1 MLTQKYHSLFI
12 ILAHST
18 HSSVCSLIRR
28 IMVSLWGCSTFLSF
42 FEIRLLILASIL
54 GNNHF
59 VSGLL
64 TKFEAPQISTILRIA
79 GIEIAHMGC
88 QLPIINEIPAVIALK
103 ITVTVPHGNY
113 SYCRSWSLVHFQYT
127 VEKNIVLIGLT
138 QLGAK
143 SCKSPKYRT
152 AEVLQ

>member
-103 ITVTVPHGNY
+103 ITVTVTG
-113 SYCRSWSLVHFQYT
+113 HFTTNHRAVFLQPSSFWP
-127 VEKNIVLIGLT
+127 L
-138 QLGAK
+138 
-143 SCKSPKYRT
+143 ST
-152 AEVLQ
+152 APLMMLCV